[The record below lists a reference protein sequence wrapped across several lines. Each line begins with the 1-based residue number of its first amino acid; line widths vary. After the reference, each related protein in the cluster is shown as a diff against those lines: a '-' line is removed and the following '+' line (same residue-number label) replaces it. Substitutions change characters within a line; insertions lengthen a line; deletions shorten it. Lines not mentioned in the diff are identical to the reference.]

1 MKVMLEN
8 NILINVN
15 KLKVGDEIMTNYGA
29 TIVEELI
36 TNHMREGYYV
46 INNELKITNDHPLFV
61 NNSVW
66 KRTEDLSIGDIVN
79 GVKIDTMEYISKFVP
94 TVSIVTQSDNY
105 NVYCNENLYTVH
117 GRYKEL
123 LMLAA

>member
-1 MKVMLEN
+1 MLEN

-29 TIVEELI
+29 TIIEELI

-66 KRTEDLSIGDIVN
+66 KRTEDLSIGDMIFLDKINQAGFVEKKTKSKTWVN
-79 GVKIDTMEYISKFVP
+79 LKNINIR
-94 TVSIVTQSDNY
+94 I
-105 NVYCNENLYTVH
+105 CI
-117 GRYKEL
+117 
-123 LMLAA
+123 